1 MNHYTIISNINNSLR
16 DNFLNLNGIHELT
29 IIYTIIQFIQLY
41 NYTIIQLYNYT
52 IIQLYNYTFELNYIL
67 FT

>member
-1 MNHYTIISNINNSLR
+1 MNHDTIISNINNSLR

-29 IIYTIIQFIQLY
+29 IIYTIIQ
-41 NYTIIQLYNYT
+41 LYNYT